1 MKKQLFTVDNVNDAK
16 ELVKLGFKVENCYV
30 RNDYLKFQFEK
41 SDSLVQNFIRIKQER
56 LNKYNK

>member
-30 RNDYLKFQFEK
+30 RNDFLKFQFERTQELM
-41 SDSLVQNFIRIKQER
+41 DNFFRIKKAR
-56 LNKYNK
+56 LNK